1 MTEPTPFFP
10 AAPASVLLL
19 TVLLAF
25 SCDRAQ
31 ADFPEGS
38 LREAIYTVDSTRFSF
53 RAPDADSV
61 RLHLYPDETGNT
73 PAQTLALFP
82 GENGIWKRNVS
93 GNLDGQYYTFQV
105 RTDGHWQDETAGL
118 LPAATG
124 SAGLRGAIV
133 DPAETDPEGWEKDKR
148 LRTDGHTSPV
158 LYGLRISAFTGH
170 SSSGIQHKGKYLALT
185 ETGTVSPQGLA
196 TGLDHLKELGIT
208 HILLL
213 QDSLPGSRSRGAACA
228 AAPDNALATVP
239 ADPAAAVREFKQM
252 VQALHRAGIGI
263 VLELPS
269 FLSSGTKASERRT
282 CRHLLTEK
290 VRRWT
295 EEYGLDG
302 FCLGAED
309 ARDEAAVSAVRSVLD
324 RTDPALILCTRDR
337 ASGIRRIP
345 RDNGRPEAPERIPGD
360 LPETVVRTLDLILR
374 DLPGLCAGNEMM
386 LSGSINW
393 NAKSEQYRQI
403 AYCSGLIRLRRDCPV
418 FRTCAESPVRPELL
432 QAGGPELS
440 AWRLENL
447 CGGNPSLELIVLV
460 NTGLQPER
468 ARIPG
473 GFYRILAYD
482 GYLDPDGLGSLNGNE
497 AFVPARSAM
506 ILYAE

>member
-1 MTEPTPFFP
+1 MTKPTLFFP
-10 AAPASVLLL
+10 AVPASVLLL
-19 TVLLAF
+19 TVLLVF

-31 ADFPEGS
+31 ADFPEES
-38 LREAIYTVDSTRFSF
+38 FQEAIYTADSTLFSF

-82 GENGIWKRNVS
+82 GENGFWKRNVS

-133 DPAETDPEGWEKDKR
+133 DPARSDPEGWEKDKR
-148 LRTDGHTSPV
+148 LRTDGQTSPV
-158 LYGLRISAFTGH
+158 LYRLRISAFTGH

-213 QDSLPGSRSRGAACA
+213 QDSLPGSRRRGAACA

-239 ADPAAAVREFKQM
+239 ADPASAVREFKQM
-252 VQALHRAGIGI
+252 VQSLHRAGIGI

-282 CRHLLTEK
+282 CRHLLTET

-302 FCLGAED
+302 FCLAPED
-309 ARDEAAVSAVRSVLD
+309 ARDEAVVSAVRSVLD
-324 RTDPALILCTRDR
+324 RTDPALILCSKDR
-337 ASGIRRIP
+337 SSGIRRIP
-345 RDNGRPEAPERIPGD
+345 QDNGVPEIPDRIPGD
-360 LPETVVRTLDLILR
+360 LPETVVRTLDLTLQE
-374 DLPGLCAGNEMM
+374 LPGLCAGNEMM
-386 LSGSINW
+386 QSGCIDW
-393 NAKSEQYRQI
+393 NAKSEQYRQV

-418 FRTCAESPVRPELL
+418 FRPGGENPVRPEPL
-432 QAGGPELS
+432 QTGSPDLS

-447 CGGNPSLELIVLV
+447 YGEHPDRELIVLV
-460 NTGLQPER
+460 NTGLQPECS
-468 ARIPG
+468 RIPK

-482 GYLDPDGLGSLNGNE
+482 GNLDPDGLGTLNGDE